1 MLEINIFVIHTQ
13 KYCIFISINSTSAQD
28 LSLKYLLGSSGG
40 GIPED
45 ILTNSEFAQLIFP
58 SGWSNANNVIVTLD
72 EDSVNIFNVIGDS
85 TDKMFLS
92 IKSPVDYESTTQY
105 QVRIKV
111 LSSKL
116 NILISS

>member
-1 MLEINIFVIHTQ
+1 M
-13 KYCIFISINSTSAQD
+13 
-28 LSLKYLLGSSGG
+28 KYLLGSSGG

-72 EDSVNIFNVIGDS
+72 EESVNIFNVIGDS

-92 IKSPVDYESTTQY
+92 IKSPIDYESTNRY

-111 LSSKL
+111 LS
-116 NILISS
+116 